1 MKKKKDKSFLF
12 KSLPIVFSL
21 LEKVSLKLSGRL
33 ALFLFMRP
41 PRFKRPEREQTN
53 YKLAKKSFLQI
64 DEYKVASYEWGEGPA
79 VWIMHGWAG
88 RASQFFAITEALVSA
103 GFKVIGLDA
112 PGHGDTNGT
121 TSNVLLFERSL
132 QELHKKHGDPYAF
145 VGHSLGGATGFYA
158 MKNGIPFKKY
168 ISISAPII
176 PELILHE
183 SFDKIGAK
191 QITIDTMCAMIH
203 KEVGIPFKEI
213 TASYWAQYAPE
224 IPFLVIHDKD
234 DKEAS
239 IEHAKALY
247 KLLPYSTLHET
258 KDLGHI
264 RIIRDPKIVDE
275 VVSFIKSD
283 H

>member
-21 LEKVSLKLSGRL
+21 LEKVSPKLSGRL

-41 PRFKRPEREQTN
+41 PRFRRPQRELSN
-53 YKLAKKSFLQI
+53 YKNAKKTFIQI

-79 VWIMHGWAG
+79 IWVMHGWAG
-88 RASQFFAITEALVSA
+88 RASQFYAITDALVNA
-103 GFKVIGLDA
+103 GFKVIGIDA

-132 QELHKKHGDPYAF
+132 QELFKKHGKAYAF
-145 VGHSLGGATGFYA
+145 IGHSLGGATGFYA
-158 MKNGIPFKKY
+158 MKNGILFEKY
-168 ISISAPII
+168 ISISSPIL

-183 SFDKIGAK
+183 SFDKIGAQ
-191 QITIDTMCAMIH
+191 QITIDTMCKMIL
-203 KEVGIPFKEI
+203 KEIGIPFKEI
-213 TASYWAQYAPE
+213 TASYWAQFAPK
-224 IPFLVIHDKD
+224 IPYLIIHDEN

-239 IEHAKALY
+239 IKHAKALY
-247 KLLPYSTLHET
+247 KILPTATLHET

-264 RIIRDPKIVDE
+264 RIIRDTKIVE
-275 VVSFIKSD
+275 EIVNFVKFEK
-283 H
+283 